1 MTWIAAPSVAY
12 RVGLPAARRPALS
25 ELDGEHVVARVRL
38 DFHNPAFEH
47 PAAAVEAAQPIVGH
61 DPVLGGLDFFLNLD
75 EEDLEALS
83 RHARTYCGVD
93 WARDT
98 PTPLT
103 SHQRLLRPIV
113 RVGHRQL

>member
-25 ELDGEHVVARVRL
+25 ELAGEPAVARVRL

-61 DPVLGGLDFFLNLD
+61 DPVLGGLDFFLNL
-75 EEDLEALS
+75 
-83 RHARTYCGVD
+83 G
-93 WARDT
+93 
-98 PTPLT
+98 
-103 SHQRLLRPIV
+103 
-113 RVGHRQL
+113 